1 MHEHTLRATVTGGVV
16 EGFTRDGVNRWRS
29 IPYARPPVG
38 PLRFRAP
45 QPAEPWT
52 GVRSGHGYAAC
63 APQQR
68 RYTMTGV
75 GKYQPMSQDCLTLNV
90 VTPRWS
96 GDVPDGE
103 PLPGA
108 EPGDQRLPGAE
119 PGDQRLPVMFFIH
132 GGGYILGSSATPLYD
147 GAALARRGCVYVSV
161 NYRLGALGCVDFSSL
176 STPENPIEDNLFLRD
191 IVLALRWV
199 RDNIAVFGGDPDNV
213 TIFGESAGAH
223 AVATLLAVPDA
234 KGLFHQAISQSP
246 ASGMVSSPEIAAQIA
261 DRFVDVLDL
270 DRRDPAAGLK
280 AAKTADLVRAT
291 DSVMRHSLSNMLGAS
306 AVGPTYGGDYLPL
319 DPFEAMR
326 QGRAH
331 KVPLIVGTNAEEGRL
346 FTRFLKL
353 LPTSEHAIER
363 VLEHTPPEVRERIL
377 AAYPQYPD
385 PKACVEFGGDM
396 IFGTAA
402 WQIAEAHAKLAP
414 TFVYRYDFAPRTLH
428 WSGLGATHATELLA
442 VFGIYRSRV
451 GAVLTAGVDQR
462 AAVKVSHQVQTRWQ
476 EFARTGA
483 PGVDWPVYNREE
495 RPVLVF
501 DRHTHVEYDPN
512 PHRRQ
517 AWAGF
522 TLARAG
528 ATDSD
533 LPADTLER

>member
-1 MHEHTLRATVTGGVV
+1 MHQHTVRAVTTGGEV
-16 EGFTRDGVNRWRS
+16 EGFTRNGVNRWRS
-29 IPYARPPVG
+29 IPYAAPPIG

-45 QPAEPWT
+45 EPVVPWN
-52 GVRSGHGYAAC
+52 GVRFAHAYANC
-63 APQQR
+63 APQLR
-68 RYTMTGV
+68 RYTMTGI
-75 GKYQPMSQDCLTLNV
+75 GKYQPMSEDCLTLNV

-96 GDVPDGE
+96 GPAPDHE
-103 PLPGA
+103 PLP
-108 EPGDQRLPGAE
+108 
-119 PGDQRLPVMFFIH
+119 VMVFVH

-161 NYRLGALGCVDFSSL
+161 NYRLGALGCVDLSSL
-176 STPENPIEDNLFLRD
+176 STPEVTIESNLFLRD
-191 IVLALRWV
+191 IVAALRWV
-199 RDNIAVFGGDPDNV
+199 RDNISAFGGDPGNV

-246 ASGMVSSPEIAAQIA
+246 ASGMVSSQEVAAQIA
-261 DRFVDVLDL
+261 DRFVDVLGYRHDN
-270 DRRDPAAGLK
+270 AAERLMR
-280 AAKTADLVRAT
+280 AKPADLVRAM
-291 DSVMRHSLSNMLGAS
+291 DDVMSHSVNNMLGAA
-306 AVGPTYGGDYLPL
+306 AVGPTYGDEYLPL

-326 QGRAH
+326 QGTAH
-331 KVPLIVGTNAEEGRL
+331 KVPVIVGTNAEEGRL

-363 VLEHTPPEVRERIL
+363 MLAHTPPEVRERVL
-377 AAYPQYPD
+377 AAYPHYPH

-396 IFGTAA
+396 IFSTAA

-414 TFVYRYDFAPRTLH
+414 TYVYRYDYAPRTLH
-428 WSGLGATHATELLA
+428 WTGFGATHATELLA

-462 AAVKVSHQVQTRWQ
+462 VAVRVSHQVQSRWQ
-476 EFARTGA
+476 EFARTGV
-483 PGVDWPVYNREE
+483 PGDDWPVYNQID

-501 DRHTHVEYDPN
+501 DRHTHVEYDPH

-517 AWAGF
+517 AWADFSLSG
-522 TLARAG
+522 AP
-528 ATDSD
+528 ATD
-533 LPADTLER
+533 TVGR